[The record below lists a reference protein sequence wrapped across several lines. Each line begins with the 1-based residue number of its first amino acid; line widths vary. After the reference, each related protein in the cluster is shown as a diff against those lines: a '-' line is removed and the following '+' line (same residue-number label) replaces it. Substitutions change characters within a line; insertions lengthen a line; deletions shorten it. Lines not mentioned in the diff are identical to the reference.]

1 MLGSISEHGIRA
13 TDLRRKSEGYSGLS
27 ARSQTEDLSH
37 GHSGKDLP
45 QCTGPRQSDKRLAY
59 LCRFRLRPH
68 SESPTTM
75 PTIAFITSGKVHDI
89 NILDNLSIE
98 AGAIYIMDHGRRL
111 QMLSP
116 WEKTQK
122 STTK

>member
-1 MLGSISEHGIRA
+1 
-13 TDLRRKSEGYSGLS
+13 
-27 ARSQTEDLSH
+27 
-37 GHSGKDLP
+37 
-45 QCTGPRQSDKRLAY
+45 
-59 LCRFRLRPH
+59 
-68 SESPTTM
+68 M